1 MKGITR
7 NQMVHFSC
15 CSPLKSF
22 EFVLTFPYSQR
33 VGSLFFVL
41 AKGANVYSL
50 GAQALIGH
58 SNDNVRY
65 QGRLNDM
72 CLSVGKEPCLTS
84 EVGIHTYVQVL

>member
-1 MKGITR
+1 M
-7 NQMVHFSC
+7 
-15 CSPLKSF
+15 
-22 EFVLTFPYSQR
+22 
-33 VGSLFFVL
+33 
-41 AKGANVYSL
+41 YSL